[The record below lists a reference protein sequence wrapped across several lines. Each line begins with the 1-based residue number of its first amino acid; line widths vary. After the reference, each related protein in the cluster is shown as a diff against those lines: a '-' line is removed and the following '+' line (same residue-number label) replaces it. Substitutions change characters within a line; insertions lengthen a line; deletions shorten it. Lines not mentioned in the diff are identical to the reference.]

1 MTSLKE
7 FFKPFQRFSLHNI
20 NASAL
25 LFTAAILAMFLANS
39 PWAYFYEDFLYR
51 HVFFQIG
58 DFNIFSHHGES
69 MTVLAFVNDAL
80 MSLFFLLVGMEIKQE
95 ILIGELSSVRKAVFP
110 IVAAFGGM
118 IVPVLVFL
126 LFCNTA
132 PDIRGAAIPM
142 ATDIAFALSVLALL
156 GNRVPLSLKIF
167 LTALAVVDDIG
178 GIIIIALF
186 YSGHVAV
193 IPLLLSILVLFTLY
207 LAGKFRINS
216 NAFYYIGGFIVWLL
230 FLESGIH
237 PTIAGVLVAFTI
249 PARPI
254 VQLEGF
260 VDKLNQSLKALPLSE
275 GERSPKATVLSNAQ
289 IHILRRIE
297 ATSDKVISPLQNM
310 TDSLHPYVNYLILP
324 LFAFVNA
331 GVTFGSIKLDML
343 MGIPMGVF
351 AGLFIGKTVG
361 IFSFSYLFVKSGI
374 GHYPLGMNTKN
385 LFALSML
392 GGIGFTVS
400 LFIANLSYSGVPE
413 IGANLL
419 NQAKLGVFAG
429 SFISGVLGYFRLK
442 QVLPPAEVKQ

>member
-1 MTSLKE
+1 
-7 FFKPFQRFSLHNI
+7 
-20 NASAL
+20 
-25 LFTAAILAMFLANS
+25 
-39 PWAYFYEDFLYR
+39 
-51 HVFFQIG
+51 
-58 DFNIFSHHGES
+58 
-69 MTVLAFVNDAL
+69 
-80 MSLFFLLVGMEIKQE
+80 
-95 ILIGELSSVRKAVFP
+95 
-110 IVAAFGGM
+110 
-118 IVPVLVFL
+118 
-126 LFCNTA
+126 
-132 PDIRGAAIPM
+132 M

-289 IHILRRIE
+289 IHILRKIE

-351 AGLFIGKTVG
+351 AGLLIGKTVG

-374 GHYPLGMNTKN
+374 VHYPLGMNTKN

-429 SFISGVLGYFRLK
+429 SFISGMLGYFRLK

>member
-1 MTSLKE
+1 
-7 FFKPFQRFSLHNI
+7 
-20 NASAL
+20 
-25 LFTAAILAMFLANS
+25 
-39 PWAYFYEDFLYR
+39 
-51 HVFFQIG
+51 
-58 DFNIFSHHGES
+58 

-126 LFCNTA
+126 IFCSTT

-193 IPLLLSILVLFTLY
+193 IPLLLSIIVLAILY
-207 LAGKFRINS
+207 FAGKIRINS

-260 VDKLNQSLKALPLSE
+260 VDKLNQSAIGRLSVEKA
-275 GERSPKATVLSNAQ
+275 
-289 IHILRRIE
+289 RIWFE
-297 ATSDKVISPLQNM
+297 A
-310 TDSLHPYVNYLILP
+310 
-324 LFAFVNA
+324 
-331 GVTFGSIKLDML
+331 
-343 MGIPMGVF
+343 
-351 AGLFIGKTVG
+351 
-361 IFSFSYLFVKSGI
+361 
-374 GHYPLGMNTKN
+374 
-385 LFALSML
+385 
-392 GGIGFTVS
+392 
-400 LFIANLSYSGVPE
+400 
-413 IGANLL
+413 
-419 NQAKLGVFAG
+419 AKW
-429 SFISGVLGYFRLK
+429 
-442 QVLPPAEVKQ
+442 